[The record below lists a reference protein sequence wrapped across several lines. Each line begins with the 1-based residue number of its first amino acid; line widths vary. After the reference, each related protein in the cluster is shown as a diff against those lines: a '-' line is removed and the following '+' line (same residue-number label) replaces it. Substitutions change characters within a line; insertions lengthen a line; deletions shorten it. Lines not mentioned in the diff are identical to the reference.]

1 MISDPIVRSIGPD
14 TAALG
19 ARAARHLDIP
29 FRECM
34 RGPGAV
40 HRDRYMSFVTGEMHP
55 MGNVAIIVDPDDP
68 AITRSAIE
76 PLLANDYPAAAI
88 FPCGAG
94 AGVARLAR
102 ESGFTVE
109 EQMPA
114 MAVEIASMAP
124 TSLPEG
130 YDWARIGQGA
140 EGRDW
145 VEALAIGYGLP
156 EPLAGLFGPEAVGAD
171 MAPDAPAQFFA
182 VRKSGRIVATSML
195 YLADGL
201 AGIYC
206 VATLPEERN
215 KGLGAHATAE
225 ALRIARDIGYH
236 VGVLQSSSAGHGV
249 YLRLG
254 FGDYA
259 TVPMFIRLP
268 A

>member
-1 MISDPIVRSIGPD
+1 MPDNSFVRSIGPD

-34 RGPGAV
+34 RGPGSI
-40 HRDRYMSFVTGEMHP
+40 HRDRYMSLVTGEMHP
-55 MGNVAIIVDPDDP
+55 MGNVAVIVDPDDP
-68 AITRSAIE
+68 AVTRSAIE
-76 PLLANDYPAAAI
+76 PLLANDYPAAMI
-88 FPCGAG
+88 FPCGAA
-94 AGVARLAR
+94 AGVARVAR
-102 ESGFTVE
+102 AAGFTVE

-114 MAVEIASMAP
+114 MAVEIAAMAP
-124 TSLPEG
+124 TSLPPG
-130 YDWARIGQGA
+130 YQWARIGDDA
-140 EGRDW
+140 LGRDW

-156 EPLAGLFGPEAVGAD
+156 APLAGLFGPEKLGAD
-171 MAPDAPAQFFA
+171 MAPDATVQFFG
-182 VRKSGRIVATSML
+182 VLKDGKVVATSML

-206 VATLPEERN
+206 VATLPEERG

-225 ALRIARDIGYH
+225 ALRVARPLGYH
-236 VGVLQSSSAGHGV
+236 VGVLQSSAAGHGV

-259 TVPMFIRLP
+259 TVPMFIRMP

>member
-1 MISDPIVRSIGPD
+1 MSDVSIVRSIGPD

-19 ARAARHLDIP
+19 ARAAHHLNIT
-29 FRECM
+29 FRDCM
-34 RGPGAV
+34 RIPGSV
-40 HRDRYMSFVTGEMHP
+40 HRDRYMSLVTGEMHP
-55 MGNVAIIVDPDDP
+55 MGNVAIVADPDDT
-68 AITRSAIE
+68 AVTRSALE
-76 PLLANDYPAAAI
+76 PLLANDYPAAVI
-88 FPCGAG
+88 YPCGAG
-94 AGVARLAR
+94 TDVAQAAR
-102 ESGFTVE
+102 EAGFAIE
-109 EQMPA
+109 ERMPA

-124 TSLPEG
+124 TTLPAG
-130 YDWARIGQGA
+130 YDWARIGEGA

-145 VEALAIGYGLP
+145 VEALAVGYGLP
-156 EPLAGLFGPEAVGAD
+156 APLAALFGPEQLGAD
-171 MAPDAPAQFFA
+171 MAPDATVQFFG
-182 VRKSGRIVATSML
+182 VKKDGRVVSTSLL

-225 ALRIARDIGYH
+225 ALRVAQGLGYH

-259 TVPMFIRLP
+259 TVPMFIRMP